1 MHQPPHN
8 IELEQQ
14 IIGLLI
20 KDPTHSNSREL
31 MDSLSVSDFY
41 NRSHRFIYETIKRMA
56 EGKKDITLHLV
67 EIEIDKLDVDYG
79 GFSYLAEIMRSAVSI
94 SAMPSYA
101 KVIKKCARLRDLS
114 AALMEAN
121 DLISRN
127 LDCSEIIEQLDN
139 NLKDISV
146 SSGGKEL
153 RHIREVEGDFLDELD
168 KRAAQ
173 GGAICGLSTG
183 IDELD
188 EKLNG
193 IGDDYLV
200 VIASSPS
207 MGKTLF
213 CQTVATHNAVD
224 LGKNIMFFSMEMSER
239 SLFERF
245 VSGVGNVS
253 PLALKSARFTPETN
267 GRISDAVHLL
277 RRSGIYITDEP
288 KQSVGQIRAKVRR
301 HKINHPDLKAIFID
315 YLGLMKLGKAD
326 RHDIAIGNITR
337 DLKELAKEV
346 SVPVFLVVQSKR
358 PENIKARPN
367 MASLKDSSCIEAD
380 ADVVLFVHRQEILEP
395 ETELKGIT
403 ELIVAKDRH
412 NDGNGTVYMEKI
424 NGSFKGCS
432 AEAVGAIQ
440 MKAQEVKTKPRGYNQ

>member
-1 MHQPPHN
+1 MQQPHN
-8 IELEQQ
+8 LEIEQQ

-20 KDPTHSNSREL
+20 KDPGNSNSREL
-31 MDSLSVSDFY
+31 LDSLSVSDFY
-41 NRSHRFIYETIKRMA
+41 SMAHRHIYGTIKKMA
-56 EGKKDITLHLV
+56 ERKSDITLHLV
-67 EIEIDKLDVDYG
+67 ELELEKVDFDYG
-79 GFSYLAEIMRSAVSI
+79 GFIYLAEVTKNSI
-94 SAMPSYA
+94 SSSAMPSYA

-114 AALMEAN
+114 TALIQAN
-121 DLISRN
+121 SLVSN
-127 LDCSEIIEQLDN
+127 GMDCEEIIGQLEG
-139 NLKDISV
+139 NLKDISL
-146 SSGGKEL
+146 SSSGKEL
-153 RHIREVEGDFLDELD
+153 RHIREAEGDFLDELD
-168 KRAAQ
+168 KRAEA

-253 PLALKSARFTPETN
+253 PVDLKSARFTPETN
-267 GRISDAVHLL
+267 GRISEAVHLL
-277 RRSGIYITDEP
+277 RSSGIYITDEP

-301 HKINHPDLKAIFID
+301 HKIKHPDLKAIFID
-315 YLGLMKLGKAD
+315 YLGLMNLGKAD
-326 RHDIAIGNITR
+326 RHDIAIGNVTR

-346 SVPVFLVVQSKR
+346 NVPIFLVVQSKR
-358 PENIKARPN
+358 PETIKSRPN

-380 ADVVLFVHRQEILEP
+380 ADIVLFVHRQEILEP
-395 ETELKGIT
+395 DTELKGIT

-412 NDGNGTVYMEKI
+412 NDGNGTVYMEKV

-440 MKAQEVKTKPRGYNQ
+440 MKAQEIKPRARGYNQ